1 MPLKGLSLIAG
12 LGLTALMCISSPALA
27 QSLGAASSSA
37 VEGAAG
43 VTAAGGAGT
52 VIGGDVGSSPNAS
65 ITGFPPALVV
75 PPFGIHANDGAAI
88 AAQAAD
94 TALFINLSAGACT
107 DTPIPQMSGA
117 NFGPGIHCFSSTAD
131 LAASGNMTLTGAGV
145 YIFRVPTGL
154 TANVSST
161 VTLNG
166 VNPCN
171 VFWQVG
177 SAAVLNGAIFVGN
190 VVAQAGVT
198 LGVGASLTGRALATV
213 GPVTLSGSNTV
224 GGCSVAAP
232 PSCPTITL
240 LGGLPEGIV
249 GVPFGG
255 SPFSPHV
262 NPVIITASGGS
273 APFTF
278 SVVNGALPVG
288 LTLFYFG
295 LLGGT
300 PTTAGSYTFTI
311 RGSDATGC
319 FRDVSYTITV
329 LATVPTLSQWA
340 MIALALLLVLA
351 AVTAMRRR
359 NM

>member
-1 MPLKGLSLIAG
+1 MPVKRLALVASV
-12 LGLTALMCISSPALA
+12 GLTTILFLSTSPVLA
-27 QSLGAASSSA
+27 QSLGAASSFA

-88 AAQAAD
+88 AAQGAD
-94 TALFINLSAGACT
+94 TALFINLGNGACT
-107 DTPIPQMSGA
+107 DTPIPQMSAA

-198 LGVGASLTGRALATV
+198 LGVGASLTGRALATS
-213 GPVTLSGSNTV
+213 GPVTLSGSNTA
-224 GGCSVAAP
+224 GGCSVAP
-232 PSCPTITL
+232 PVCPPIALSPATL
-240 LGGLPEGIV
+240 PGGTLGVAYSQTFTG
-249 GVPFGG
+249 
-255 SPFSPHV
+255 
-262 NPVIITASGGS
+262 SGGVV
-273 APFTF
+273 PFTF
-278 SVVNGALPVG
+278 AVTAGALPAG
-288 LTLFYFG
+288 LTLTAAG
-295 LLGGT
+295 VLSGT
-300 PTTAGSYTFTI
+300 PTTSGTSTFTI

-319 FRDVSYTITV
+319 FQETSYTV
-329 LATVPTLSQWA
+329 PVATAVPTLSQWA
-340 MIALALLLVLA
+340 MIALVLLLALA
-351 AVTAMRRR
+351 GFTAMRRR
-359 NM
+359 IG